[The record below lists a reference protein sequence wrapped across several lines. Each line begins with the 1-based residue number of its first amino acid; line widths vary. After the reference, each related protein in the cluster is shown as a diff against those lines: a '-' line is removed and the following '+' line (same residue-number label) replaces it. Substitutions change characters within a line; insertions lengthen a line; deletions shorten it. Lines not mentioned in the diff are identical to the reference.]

1 MMNSVSSM
9 VGENKR
15 KEQTIEIISTTD
27 VSRPGNDV
35 YIEESYSLVKQFGV
49 HAVIRFYRVS
59 GWSRQQEVSVII
71 ASTDDTVVRNKYKEL
86 CKFYKG

>member
-1 MMNSVSSM
+1 M
-9 VGENKR
+9 
-15 KEQTIEIISTTD
+15 EILSTTD

-49 HAVIRFYRVS
+49 YAVIRFYRVS
-59 GWSRQQEVSVII
+59 GWSSQEEVTVII
-71 ASTDDTVVRNKYKEL
+71 ASTNDTEVRTKYKEL

>member
-1 MMNSVSSM
+1 M
-9 VGENKR
+9 
-15 KEQTIEIISTTD
+15 EILSTTD

-49 HAVIRFYRVS
+49 YAVIRFFRVS
-59 GWSRQQEVSVII
+59 GWSSQEEVTVII
-71 ASTDDTVVRNKYKEL
+71 ASTNDTEVRTKYKEL